1 VLLLDEPTSALDPK
15 SSALV
20 SQALEQASWNHLEP
34 SGTIQKQIF
43 FMLKKSRILKSAIA
57 TKKNATRNT
66 VSTAI
71 FNS

>member
-34 SGTIQKQIF
+34 FKSSFFYAKKIQNLEICNSNQ
-43 FMLKKSRILKSAIA
+43 KK
-57 TKKNATRNT
+57 RNPKYCIY
-66 VSTAI
+66 SYLQ
-71 FNS
+71 